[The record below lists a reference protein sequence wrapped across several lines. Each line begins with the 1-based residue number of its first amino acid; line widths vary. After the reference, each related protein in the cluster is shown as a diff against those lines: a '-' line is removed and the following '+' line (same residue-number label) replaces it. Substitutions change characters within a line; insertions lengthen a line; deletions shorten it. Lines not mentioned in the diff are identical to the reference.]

1 MSLKTPGITVGG
13 ENQTNLNL
21 NGGLGFAVDRM
32 EGTAVFQYDTVSS
45 MAGIPIEFLAQ
56 KMEAFL
62 VKEATLY
69 GEARDQVE
77 EMKQELMNMRA
88 FLEDAEDP
96 KATSSKSK
104 QTQVSQVRDLVYD
117 VEDIIDRFMYHRNKW
132 RGDRTFVWYVKRT
145 VGFPKYFWERR
156 QIATGLRQLNGM
168 IKAIPERYQRYPVDV
183 QESAST
189 SSSTKGGAVF
199 NAESALFLNEEDLV
213 GIDEPKEMLMGLL
226 TNGDSK
232 RTTISVVGMGGSGK
246 TTLVA
251 NLFNSPAVK
260 QNFDCCAWITVSQSF
275 NIDEL
280 LRSLIREINKSE
292 TGERI
297 SITDL
302 SAMSYRELLEKL
314 VGYLEQRCYLVVLD
328 DVWATDVWSQL
339 KVSLPN
345 GQKGSRVILTT
356 RMDDIASHACSEVG
370 SHVYHVKP
378 LNKDKAWDLFCMR
391 AFSSKSSKKCP
402 PELQAIAN
410 EFVEKCEGLPLAI
423 ASVGG
428 LLATK
433 TCSIGAWT
441 TVFKNLQ
448 WELNNNQM
456 LQPIKSILLLSYNDL
471 PYRLKYCFLY
481 FALFPED
488 YKIWCDK
495 LVRLWM
501 AEGFVE
507 GNENGVSP
515 EEVGME
521 YIRELIGRNMFQ
533 AVSWDMFGNHGKCK
547 MHDLYREIALTISKQ
562 EKFCS
567 VYDFGNRQ
575 TLPKEGNESTHR
587 RLSVQGAGSE
597 QELTDLVE
605 GTTSL
610 RTFLLF
616 AKKSTF
622 PFSKLSFRRSRLARI
637 VDMEDAPL
645 EKLSEDNSALLNLK
659 YLGLRNTKVK
669 TLPKKFGKL
678 FSLQTLDISNT
689 DVEALPSDIVKLVS
703 LRHLLAGHLSFGFLL
718 KYNSLKGVRLP
729 TGSDISSLENLQT
742 LHLVEASGEL
752 MKQLRKMVQLVQLGI
767 TNLEGHAQMADLCSS
782 LQGMP
787 LLRWLVVMASN
798 EDELLQMD
806 SLNESATPPLQL
818 LEYLIL
824 CGKLKSFPDWIRSL
838 HSLTTIRLFWS
849 RLPVEED
856 PVTHLQGM
864 DNLRNVWFNNA
875 YQGKELRFMSGF
887 SNLRALALANL
898 PTLEKLTIGEEG
910 VMPGLRI
917 ILIRDC
923 LNLKIISD
931 GIKSLA
937 KLEDLR
943 LDNVP
948 AQLVE
953 HIRGPHRANFRHIPL
968 ISCKYYSST
977 GSYVTEKLVLLD

>member
-1 MSLKTPGITVGG
+1 
-13 ENQTNLNL
+13 
-21 NGGLGFAVDRM
+21 
-32 EGTAVFQYDTVSS
+32 

-56 KMEAFL
+56 KMDAFL

-132 RGDRTFVWYVKRT
+132 RT

-515 EEVGME
+515 PEDVGMQ
-521 YIRELIGRNMFQ
+521 YIKELIGRNLFQ
-533 AVSWDMFGNHGKCK
+533 ASNWEMYGDHGKCK
-547 MHDLYREIALTISKQ
+547 MHDLYREIALTISK
-562 EKFCS
+562 EENFCS
-567 VYDFGNRQ
+567 VH
-575 TLPKEGNESTHR
+575 EVGNEPPNHGR
-587 RLSVQGAGSE
+587 RLSIHGASNESDVINLLKGMCH
-597 QELTDLVE
+597 
-605 GTTSL
+605 L
-610 RTFLLF
+610 RSFFLF
-616 AKKSTF
+616 ARVRPLSL
-622 PFSKLSFRRSRLARI
+622 SKLQWKRHRLLR
-637 VDMEDAPL
+637 VMDMESAPV
-645 EKLSEDNSALLNLK
+645 EELSEDIDVLLNLK
-659 YLGLRNTKVK
+659 YLNLNNTMVK
-669 TLPKKFGKL
+669 KLPKAFGKL
-678 FSLQTLDISNT
+678 LSLESLDISYT
-689 DVEALPSDIVKLVS
+689 DIESLPSEVVKFKN
-703 LRHLLAGHLSFGFLL
+703 LRHLFAGRLNFGRLL
-718 KYNSLKGVRLP
+718 EYNNLKGVKVP
-729 TGSDISSLENLQT
+729 SGSDISSLKNLQT
-742 LHLVEASGEL
+742 LRLVEASGDIV
-752 MKQLRKMVQLVQLGI
+752 KQLRRMTQLVQLGI
-767 TNLEGHAQMADLCSS
+767 TNIEGRAQMEDLCSS
-782 LQGMP
+782 LQNMV
-787 LLRWLVVMASN
+787 LLRWLVVIASK

-806 SLNESATPPLQL
+806 SLDEPSSTDSPPLLQF

-824 CGKLKSFPDWIRSL
+824 CGKLNNFPDWIRSL
-838 HSLTTIRLFWS
+838 QSLTTIRLIWS
-849 RLPVEED
+849 RLPVKED
-856 PVTHLQGM
+856 PVMHLQGM
-864 DNLRNVWFNNA
+864 NSLRNVWLHNA
-875 YQGKELRFMSGF
+875 YQGTELRFITGF
-887 SNLRALALANL
+887 NNLRALALGNL
-898 PTLEKLTIGEEG
+898 PMLEKLTIGVGG
-910 VMPGLRI
+910 VMPDLGI

-923 LNLKIISD
+923 PNLKMISE
-931 GIKSLA
+931 GIRCLD
-937 KLEDLR
+937 KLEELR
-943 LDNVP
+943 LEDVSP
-948 AQLVE
+948 ELVE
-953 HIRGPHRANFRHIPL
+953 QIRGPDRANFKHIPL
-968 ISCKYYSST
+968 ISCKYYTPT
-977 GSYVTEKLVLLD
+977 GKYISERIVL

>member
-1 MSLKTPGITVGG
+1 
-13 ENQTNLNL
+13 
-21 NGGLGFAVDRM
+21 
-32 EGTAVFQYDTVSS
+32 

-423 ASVGG
+423 ASV
-428 LLATK
+428 
-433 TCSIGAWT
+433 
-441 TVFKNLQ
+441 
-448 WELNNNQM
+448 
-456 LQPIKSILLLSYNDL
+456 
-471 PYRLKYCFLY
+471 
-481 FALFPED
+481 ED

-575 TLPKEGNESTHR
+575 TLPKE
-587 RLSVQGAGSE
+587 
-597 QELTDLVE
+597 
-605 GTTSL
+605 
-610 RTFLLF
+610 
-616 AKKSTF
+616 
-622 PFSKLSFRRSRLARI
+622 
-637 VDMEDAPL
+637 
-645 EKLSEDNSALLNLK
+645 
-659 YLGLRNTKVK
+659 
-669 TLPKKFGKL
+669 
-678 FSLQTLDISNT
+678 
-689 DVEALPSDIVKLVS
+689 
-703 LRHLLAGHLSFGFLL
+703 GHLSFGFLL